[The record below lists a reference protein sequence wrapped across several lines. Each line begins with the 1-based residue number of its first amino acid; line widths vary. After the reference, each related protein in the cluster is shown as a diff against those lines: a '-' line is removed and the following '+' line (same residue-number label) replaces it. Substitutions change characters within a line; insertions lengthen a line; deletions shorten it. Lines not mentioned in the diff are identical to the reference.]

1 VWVRA
6 GVLVPAHGL
15 GPRAA
20 VVSAQA
26 ASLGGVAGVE
36 AGAGA
41 PLRRLRLPTDR
52 RRQGARAA
60 RSCCAAARRTARKS
74 RLGDGGFAR
83 SGA

>member
-1 VWVRA
+1 MWVRA

-26 ASLGGVAGVE
+26 PSLGGVAGVE

-41 PLRRLRLPTDR
+41 PLRRR
-52 RRQGARAA
+52 GAAVRPPEEL
-60 RSCCAAARRTARKS
+60 
-74 RLGDGGFAR
+74 LGSHD
-83 SGA
+83 